1 MEDIELHM
9 QSKVDFGI
17 QIDDIMLIMLLF
29 ADDMAIFAK
38 TPEESQDHLSY
49 CNSSGLHVNTN
60 KTKVMVFRKR
70 GGVK

>member
-29 ADDMAIFAK
+29 ADDMA
-38 TPEESQDHLSY
+38 T
-49 CNSSGLHVNTN
+49 
-60 KTKVMVFRKR
+60 
-70 GGVK
+70 GGITGPSFIL